1 MCNVVSDEG
10 LSYPLSCS
18 ILFINDLAIYIK
30 SLDLGVEID
39 EEKICL
45 LLYADDI
52 VLLAESSSD
61 LQLLLNALYDWCG
74 QNHMSVNTAKSDVV
88 HFRQKSISRTNTV
101 FSFGSGIIETTDK
114 YIYLGVI

>member
-1 MCNVVSDEG
+1 MHCG
-10 LSYPLSCS
+10 LRQGCILSPLLFN
-18 ILFINDLAIYIK
+18 LFINDLAIYIK

-74 QNHMSVNTAKSDVV
+74 QNHMSVNTAKSNVI
-88 HFRQKSISRTNTV
+88 HFRQKSISRTNT
-101 FSFGSGIIETTDK
+101 F
-114 YIYLGVI
+114 LLW

>member
-1 MCNVVSDEG
+1 MHCG
-10 LSYPLSCS
+10 LRQGCILSPLLFN
-18 ILFINDLAIYIK
+18 LFINDLAIYIK

-61 LQLLLNALYDWCG
+61 LQLLLTPFMTG
-74 QNHMSVNTAKSDVV
+74 V
-88 HFRQKSISRTNTV
+88 
-101 FSFGSGIIETTDK
+101 DK
-114 YIYLGVI
+114 IMC